1 MNLGSHTCW
10 ASVLPLSRYP
20 AWSCFHT
27 RRMPSAFSHVPLTH
41 RSTRGQTQKLTLEES
56 PGGFGGWAS
65 TGQLEY
71 LCQCEWGGCLSISW
85 ALFLEFCVW
94 LAYIGLQEAIFNKST
109 GKVIL
114 KTFSLYKKLL
124 TLLRAGHDQGKSR

>member
-1 MNLGSHTCW
+1 
-10 ASVLPLSRYP
+10 
-20 AWSCFHT
+20 
-27 RRMPSAFSHVPLTH
+27 MPSAFSHVPLTH

-124 TLLRAGHDQGKSR
+124 SSCNLVKAWGGLDGSPAQGMTGLGHILAYTYPVLQT